1 LKAAVYRV
9 FGFRMTSYEDVVLPA
24 SKQKLDDWL
33 AEALAFSA
41 ESMRYS
47 THHVKG
53 KGCPA
58 CGKNH
63 RQDKVEYKPHESEAV
78 IRRVMGKLVEEGGKY
93 DAWKPPTFAKG
104 EVKYRLVGREWLDT
118 IEHAIGPM
126 PRPSIV
132 HAPLDRQIQYA
143 CGDAD
148 WTGQLATWLEI
159 ERDRIVQNEWRVN

>member
-1 LKAAVYRV
+1 MFDFAGRAFMVLAKHKEAIEGVRKHLRGKHGTLHNVNYDLEELSRLRVQLGSWDDTMQQIYHLGGVLPQGLKAAVYRV

-78 IRRVMGKLVEEGGKY
+78 IRRVMG
-93 DAWKPPTFAKG
+93 
-104 EVKYRLVGREWLDT
+104 
-118 IEHAIGPM
+118 
-126 PRPSIV
+126 
-132 HAPLDRQIQYA
+132 
-143 CGDAD
+143 
-148 WTGQLATWLEI
+148 
-159 ERDRIVQNEWRVN
+159 N